1 MRYENIRNKIG
12 CKRYEILKMGYKIQ
26 DKSYE
31 NMRKRKMIHKIWD
44 RIYEIWEY
52 DIWDMK
58 YKIWDRIYKIWQYK
72 VWDTSY
78 EIWEYDIF
86 INVMEKWNH
95 KKCHHAF
102 ISDQNDLK
110 WFV

>member
-1 MRYENIRNKIG
+1 
-12 CKRYEILKMGYKIQ
+12 MGYKIQ

-31 NMRKRKMIHKIWD
+31 NMRHKKMIHKIWD

-86 INVMEKWNH
+86 INVMEK
-95 KKCHHAF
+95 
-102 ISDQNDLK
+102 
-110 WFV
+110 